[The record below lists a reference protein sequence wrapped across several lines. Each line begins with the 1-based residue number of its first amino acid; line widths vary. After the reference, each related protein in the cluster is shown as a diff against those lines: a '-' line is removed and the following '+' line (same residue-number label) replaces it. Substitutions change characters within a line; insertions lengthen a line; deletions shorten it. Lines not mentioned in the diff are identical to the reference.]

1 MPLALRF
8 SSLLAAASVTALVL
22 AAPVQARDAAAPAA
36 NAASTSAP
44 MKGSAPTKGD
54 WGAFGVQTQ
63 YIDPAVKPGDDF
75 FRYVN
80 GKWLVQNEIPADKSR
95 VGSFTVLSDL
105 SLERIRGILD
115 GLVAA
120 KPPAGTD
127 EGRLAAAYAAFT
139 DIDAINARG
148 LAPLQ
153 PHLARIKAANTPAK
167 LMTLFGQP
175 GYASPIGA
183 GIEPDERQ
191 SDIYALSLSQGALG
205 LPDRDY
211 YLKQDAKSQEIR
223 AKYLE
228 YLTFVL
234 GKVGYADAP
243 ATAKAVLALETR
255 LAQAKWDRT
264 AQRNPTLMY
273 NKLTRAQVEAMGQP
287 GDMAAFF
294 QSFGVA
300 PQYAVVAQMPPT
312 AEELKAAG
320 IDAAQAAKLFGG
332 GLPETVRLVRE
343 APVATWQAW
352 LAAQFVTAHAAY
364 LPKEIDDASFAF
376 YGKVLSGQPEQR
388 PRWKR
393 GVSAVEGQVGELLGK
408 IYAAKYYPPAERA
421 AMEDLVANLRKAMAA
436 NLTDLKW
443 MSPATRKEAQA
454 KLDAFNPK
462 IGAPDTWKTYEGL
475 AIARDDALGNAIAAD
490 NWEQKFQTARL
501 GRKVDRDEWLMLPET
516 VNAYYN
522 PPLNEI
528 VFPAAILQPPFFN
541 VSADPAV
548 NYGGIGAVIGH
559 EMGHGFDD
567 QGSQYDG
574 TGNLRDWW
582 TAQDQAN
589 FKTLQDKLAAQYDAF
604 CPFDDGKT
612 CVNGRLT
619 MGENIG
625 DLGGLSLAYRA
636 YKLSLNG
643 KPDKVIDGF
652 TGDQRFF
659 MAWAQVWRSQTREA
673 QARQYLI
680 VDPHSPEQ
688 FRTNGIVRNFDEWY
702 KAFDVKPGDKL
713 YLAPKDRVRI
723 W

>member
-1 MPLALRF
+1 VALQLDRRILPLALRF
-8 SSLLAAASVTALVL
+8 SSLMAAASLTALAFTAPL
-22 AAPVQARDAAAPAA
+22 QAQEAIPASAATAE
-36 NAASTSAP
+36 N
-44 MKGSAPTKGD
+44 D

-63 YIDPAVKPGDDF
+63 NIDTAVKPGDDF

-80 GKWLVQNEIPADKSR
+80 GKWLAQNEIPADKSR
-95 VGSFTVLSDL
+95 IGSFNVLSDL
-105 SLERIRGILD
+105 SLDRIRGILD
-115 GLVAA
+115 GLTAA
-120 KPPAGTD
+120 KPRAGTD
-127 EGRLAAAYAAFT
+127 EARLADAYTAFT
-139 DIDAINARG
+139 NVEAINAKG
-148 LAPLQ
+148 MAPLQ
-153 PHLARIKAANTPAK
+153 PHLARIYAADTPTK
-167 LMTLFGQP
+167 LMSLFGDP

-183 GIEPDERQ
+183 SIDPDEKR

-243 ATAKAVLALETR
+243 NAAKSVLSLETR

-273 NKLTRAQVEAMGQP
+273 NKLTRAETEALGQP

-294 QSFGVA
+294 QSFGVS
-300 PQYAVVAQMPPT
+300 PEYAIAAQMPPT
-312 AEELKAAG
+312 AEELKAAN

-332 GLPETVRLVRE
+332 GLPETVKLVRE

-352 LAAQFVTAHAAY
+352 LVSRFVADHAAY
-364 LPKEIDDASFAF
+364 LPQEIDEANFGF

-393 GVSAVEGQVGELLGK
+393 GIAAVEGQVGELLGK

-421 AMEDLVANLRKAMAA
+421 MMEDLVANLRKAMAA
-436 NLTDLKW
+436 NLTGLDW
-443 MSPATRKEAQA
+443 MSPATRKEAQG

-462 IGAPDTWKTYEGL
+462 IGAPNEWKAYEGL
-475 AIARDDALGNAIAAD
+475 KISATDPLGNAMAAD
-490 NWEQKFQTARL
+490 TWEQQFQTRRL
-501 GRKVDRDEWLMLPET
+501 GKTVDRNEWLMLPET

-582 TAQDQAN
+582 TPQDQAN
-589 FKTLQDKLAAQYDAF
+589 FKKLQDKLAAQYNAF

-643 KPDKVIDGF
+643 KEDKVIDGY

-659 MAWAQVWRSQTREA
+659 MAWAQVWRAKTREA

-702 KAFDVKPGDKL
+702 RAFGVKPGDKL

>member
-1 MPLALRF
+1 M
-8 SSLLAAASVTALVL
+8 AAASLTALALTAVP
-22 AAPVQARDAAAPAA
+22 AQAQEAAATTTA
-36 NAASTSAP
+36 TSDRD
-44 MKGSAPTKGD
+44 D
-54 WGAFGVQTQ
+54 WGFGVQTR
-63 YIDPAVKPGDDF
+63 YIDKAVKPGDDF

-80 GKWLVQNEIPADKSR
+80 GQWLAQNEIPADKSR
-95 VGSFTVLSDL
+95 IGSFNVLSDL

-115 GLVAA
+115 GLVASN
-120 KPPAGTD
+120 PQAGTD
-127 EGRLAAAYAAFT
+127 EARLAKAYTAFT
-139 DIDAINARG
+139 NVDAINAKG
-148 LAPLQ
+148 MAPLQ
-153 PHLARIKAANTPAK
+153 PHLARIYAANTPTK
-167 LMTLFGQP
+167 LMSLFGRP
-175 GYASPIGA
+175 GYASPLAASID
-183 GIEPDERQ
+183 PDERR

-234 GKVGYADAP
+234 GKIGYADAP
-243 ATAKAVLALETR
+243 AAAKSVLSLETR

-273 NKLTRAQVEAMGQP
+273 NKLTRAEAEALGQP

-294 QSFGVA
+294 EAVGVS
-300 PQYAVVAQMPPT
+300 PEYAIAAQMPPT
-312 AEELKAAG
+312 AEELKGAG
-320 IDAAQAAKLFGG
+320 IDAAQAAKMFGG
-332 GLPETVRLVRE
+332 GLPETVKLVRE
-343 APVATWQAW
+343 APIATWQAW

-364 LPKEIDDASFAF
+364 LPTDIDNASFAF

-393 GVSAVEGQVGELLGK
+393 GISAVEGQVGELLGK
-408 IYAAKYYPPAERA
+408 IYAAKYYPPQERA
-421 AMEDLVANLRKAMAA
+421 MMEDLVANLRKAMAA
-436 NLTDLKW
+436 NLTDLTW
-443 MSPATRKEAQA
+443 MSPATRKEAQG

-462 IGAPDTWKTYEGL
+462 IGSPNEWKTYEGL
-475 AIARDDALGNAIAAD
+475 TITGDDALANAVAAD
-490 NWEQKFQTARL
+490 GWEQQFQTRRL
-501 GRKVDRDEWLMLPET
+501 GKTVDRNEWFMLPET

-541 VSADPAV
+541 ASADAAV

-582 TAQDQAN
+582 TSQDQAN
-589 FKTLQDKLAAQYDAF
+589 FKKLQDKLAAQYDGF

-643 KPDKVIDGF
+643 KEDKVIDGF

-659 MAWAQVWRSQTREA
+659 MAWTQVWRSKTREA

>member
-1 MPLALRF
+1 M
-8 SSLLAAASVTALVL
+8 AAASLTALTL
-22 AAPVQARDAAAPAA
+22 TAAPALA
-36 NAASTSAP
+36 QNAAPTATTSTEAD
-44 MKGSAPTKGD
+44 D
-54 WGAFGVQTQ
+54 WGFGVQTQ
-63 YIDPAVKPGDDF
+63 YIDRSVKPGDDF
-75 FRYVN
+75 FGYVN
-80 GKWLVQNEIPADKSR
+80 GQWLAQNEIPADKSR
-95 VGSFTVLSDL
+95 IGSFNVLSDL
-105 SLERIRGILD
+105 SLDRIRGILD
-115 GLVAA
+115 GLVASN
-120 KPPAGTD
+120 PQPGTD
-127 EGRLAAAYAAFT
+127 EARLANAYTAFT
-139 DIDAINARG
+139 DVDAINAKG

-153 PHLARIKAANTPAK
+153 PHLARIYAADTPTK
-167 LMTLFGQP
+167 LMSLFGQP

-183 GIEPDERQ
+183 SIDPDEKR

-223 AKYLE
+223 AKYLD

-234 GKVGYADAP
+234 GKIGYTDP
-243 ATAKAVLALETR
+243 AAAAKSVLSLETR

-273 NKLTRAQVEAMGQP
+273 NKLTRAEAEALGQP

-294 QSFGVA
+294 QSVGVS
-300 PQYAVVAQMPPT
+300 PEYAVASQMPPT

-352 LAAQFVTAHAAY
+352 LATQFVTAHAAY
-364 LPKEIDDASFAF
+364 LPTEIDDASFAF

-393 GVSAVEGQVGELLGK
+393 GISAVEDQIGELLGK
-408 IYAAKYYPPAERA
+408 IYAAKYYPPEERA
-421 AMEDLVANLRKAMAA
+421 MMEGLVANLRKAMAA
-436 NLTDLKW
+436 NLTDLAW
-443 MSPATRKEAQA
+443 MGPATRQEAKA

-462 IGAPDTWKTYEGL
+462 IGAPNEWKAYEGL
-475 AIARDDALGNAIAAD
+475 TISRDDALGNAVAAD
-490 NWEQKFQTARL
+490 AWQQRFQARRL
-501 GRKVDRDEWLMLPET
+501 GKVVDRNEWFMLPET

-589 FKTLQDKLAAQYDAF
+589 FKKLQDKLAAQYNAF

-643 KPDKVIDGF
+643 KEDKVIDGF

-659 MAWAQVWRSQTREA
+659 MAWAQVWRAKTREA

-680 VDPHSPEQ
+680 VDPHSPSE

-702 KAFDVKPGDKL
+702 KAFNVKPGDKL